1 MERVQKLLA
10 RVGVASRRE
19 SEKLIVQG
27 RVTIDGQL
35 AQLGS
40 KADPETQVVAV
51 DGKPLRL
58 AQRHHYLALNK
69 PPGIISTRHDP
80 DGRPTVM
87 SLIPD
92 RLRKLVY
99 PVGRLDADTE
109 GLLFLFDDGELT
121 HALTHPSFHAPKL
134 YHVLAAGSVGPT
146 AVAKLRK
153 GMALEDGMTAP
164 AHVKVLQR
172 LGDTTVLEVTLHEGR
187 KRQVRRMLEAVGHP
201 VRRLMRV
208 SIGGVE
214 LGDLPPGKWRELKPA
229 EVERL
234 RRVVKLPAE
243 DTP

>member
-10 RVGVASRRE
+10 RAGVASRRE
-19 SEKLIVQG
+19 SEKLILQG
-27 RVTIDGQL
+27 RVTIDGQP

-51 DGKPLRL
+51 NGRPLRL
-58 AQRHHYLALNK
+58 AERHHYLAVNK
-69 PPGIISTRHDP
+69 PPGLISTRHDP

-87 SLIPD
+87 DLVPNH
-92 RLRKLVY
+92 LRKLVY
-99 PVGRLDADTE
+99 PVGRLDADSE
-109 GLLFLFDDGELT
+109 GLLFLFDDGDLA
-121 HALTHPSFHAPKL
+121 HALTHPSFHAPKF
-134 YHVLAAGSVGPT
+134 YQVLASGNVGPT
-146 AVAKLRK
+146 AVATLRK
-153 GMALEDGMTAP
+153 GVALEDGMTAP

-172 LGDTTVLEVTLHEGR
+172 LAEATVLEVTLHEGR

-208 SIGGVE
+208 AIAGVE

-234 RRVVKLPAE
+234 RRAVGQ
-243 DTP
+243 